1 MSSTNTTSIEAAAE
15 RFRAG
20 GVLAIIRG
28 RFEAAALLAIAGA
41 LRDAGLTAMEVTLNS
56 PGAADHIAA
65 LRAQFGTSMLIG
77 AGTVRTAAQ
86 VDEAIAAG
94 AEFLVSPGFDAASV
108 VRSRAAG
115 VLHLPGVLTPSEAQ
129 QAAIAGC
136 RMLKLFP
143 ADAFGPGY
151 LKSIRAPLD
160 DVDFVPTG
168 GVTADNIAAWRSA
181 GAVAV
186 AAGSTL
192 IRGPDQ
198 PIDEVFARATAM
210 RQAWESARG

>member
-1 MSSTNTTSIEAAAE
+1 MATARTTSIEAAAE
-15 RFRAG
+15 RIRSG

-28 RFEAAALLAIAGA
+28 RFETAALLAIAAA

-56 PGAADHIAA
+56 PGAAEHIAT
-65 LRAQFGTSMLIG
+65 LREQLGASMLIG
-77 AGTVRTAAQ
+77 AGTVRNPAQ
-86 VDEAIAAG
+86 VDHAIAAG
-94 AEFLVSPGFDAASV
+94 AEFLISPGFDAASV
-108 VRSRAAG
+108 ARSQAAG

-160 DVDFVPTG
+160 DLDFVPTG

-181 GAVAV
+181 GAAAV

-192 IRGPDQ
+192 VRGPDQ

-210 RQAWESARG
+210 RRAWESARG